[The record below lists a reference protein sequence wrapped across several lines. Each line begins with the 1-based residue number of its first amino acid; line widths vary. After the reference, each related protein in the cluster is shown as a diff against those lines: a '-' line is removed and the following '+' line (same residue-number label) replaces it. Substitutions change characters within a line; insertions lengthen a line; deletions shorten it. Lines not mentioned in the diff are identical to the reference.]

1 MVQEGKKEGQ
11 EGGRKGRKYISVSW
25 FVLWEFYHLF
35 SLTFQNWVIEERWFI
50 SRWLRSFI
58 CRRKGWNSLSPLSL
72 TVSKVQIHSQEASA
86 SLRFVFRPVLKTHLL
101 PEYCLELK
109 SRHSFRKGTPNQV
122 AFRWVLHMGL
132 IITLIA
138 AKVCRGQWYT
148 LHPYPE
154 VCFLVIKQISH
165 FLHGSWTFHSYAN
178 VWAIALSQKILFHP
192 R

>member
-1 MVQEGKKEGQ
+1 M
-11 EGGRKGRKYISVSW
+11 
-25 FVLWEFYHLF
+25 
-35 SLTFQNWVIEERWFI
+35 
-50 SRWLRSFI
+50 
-58 CRRKGWNSLSPLSL
+58 
-72 TVSKVQIHSQEASA
+72 
-86 SLRFVFRPVLKTHLL
+86 

-122 AFRWVLHMGL
+122 AFRWVLYMGL

-138 AKVCRGQWYT
+138 EKVCRGQWYT

-178 VWAIALSQKILFHP
+178 VWDIALSRYLPPTLSSNFNGSYIYMYKLVFSNTYTLTHALIKMSRSKLLLNVALFFHQP
-192 R
+192 